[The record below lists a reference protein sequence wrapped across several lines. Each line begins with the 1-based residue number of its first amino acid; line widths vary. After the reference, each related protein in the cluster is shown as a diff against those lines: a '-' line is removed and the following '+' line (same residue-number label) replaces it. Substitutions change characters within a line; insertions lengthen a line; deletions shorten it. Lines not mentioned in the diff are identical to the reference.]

1 MIFRATGL
9 TVIQLN
15 VPDEFRGRVIGLYHL
30 EAGFRSFGALLYG
43 AMASWV
49 GTPMTV
55 LLGGAIFGF
64 LSFCTPY
71 YKGRTRRAAGE

>member
-1 MIFRATGL
+1 L
-9 TVIQLN
+9 SVIQLN
-15 VPDEFRGRVIGLYHL
+15 VPDAFRGRVMGLYHL

-43 AMASWV
+43 AAASLV

-55 LLGGAIFGF
+55 LLGGAIFGL

-71 YKGRTRRAAGE
+71 FKRTSRPGME